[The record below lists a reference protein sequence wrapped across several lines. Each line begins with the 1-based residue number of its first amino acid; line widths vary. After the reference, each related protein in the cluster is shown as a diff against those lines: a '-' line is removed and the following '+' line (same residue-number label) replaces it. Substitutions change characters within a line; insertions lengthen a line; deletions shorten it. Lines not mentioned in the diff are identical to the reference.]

1 MMVVT
6 RFATPAEV
14 SVRSSSPQVDTLYLV
29 VLDPRRLIRWMYVGR
44 LSIASSI
51 FIAAF
56 FTWFQTD
63 PAKTLIAA
71 ATLVGAVFITAASF
85 FWTEVN
91 RKPLTKAFLY
101 GQLIVDLLVVTAV
114 VHVTSAPSA
123 GSQFAALYILVNA
136 AAALMLPIG
145 GALLIAALGIVVY
158 VFDAIS
164 VSGFSTATLLQL
176 LVFSIVAV
184 STVYISARLQ
194 QAGQGRQQLV
204 AELTRVRL
212 REKDILANIKS
223 GIVTVDGAGTLLFA
237 NRSASGLLGL
247 DLEAL
252 IGAPVMDIL
261 RRVAPV
267 LADSLDH
274 SVRDNA
280 SSLRAEGQIRR
291 SDRTF
296 PFGLTTTSMIE
307 ETEDPGSGTST
318 AIFQDISDQK
328 RLEQLNLRTH
338 RLEAVAELS
347 ASLAHEIKNPLAS
360 IRSAVEQLSA
370 RPVATNDERTL
381 GNLIVRESDRL
392 SRLLSEFLD
401 FARVRVT
408 RRDPVDVGAVA
419 RAAGALAKA
428 HPAGA
433 QTVTLEVD
441 IPSVPLM
448 VLGDDDLLHRAV
460 FNLALNA
467 VQASRPNERVRL
479 VAAIATREQLPRG
492 VPFPHGAVAVQVID
506 EGPGIPAQVQDR
518 LFEPFTTT
526 KTGGSGLGLAIAHRA
541 VEAHRGVVLVDTN
554 ERGTRF
560 TVLLPRAESLDGA
573 TP

>member
-1 MMVVT
+1 MMLVA
-6 RFATPAEV
+6 RFATPTEV
-14 SVRSSSPQVDTLYLV
+14 SVRPSSPQVDNLYLV
-29 VLDPRRLIRWMYVGR
+29 VLDPHRLIRWTYVGR

-51 FIAAF
+51 FVAAF
-56 FTWFQTD
+56 VTWFQTD

-71 ATLVGAVFITAASF
+71 ATLVGAIFFTGASF
-85 FWTEVN
+85 VWTEVN
-91 RKPLTKAFLY
+91 RKPLTKGFLY

-136 AAALMLPIG
+136 AAALLLPIG
-145 GALLIAALGIVVY
+145 GALLIAALGIVIY
-158 VFDAIS
+158 VFDAIT

-194 QAGQGRQQLV
+194 QAGQGRQKLV
-204 AELTRVRL
+204 AELTRVSL
-212 REKDILANIKS
+212 REKDILENIKS
-223 GIVTVDGAGTLLFA
+223 GIITVDAAGTLLFA
-237 NRSASGLLGL
+237 NRAASALLGL
-247 DLEAL
+247 DLEPL
-252 IGAPVMDIL
+252 IGAPVIQAL
-261 RRVAPV
+261 RAVAPA
-267 LADSLDH
+267 LAGSLDPAVREIGA
-274 SVRDNA
+274 SVRSEGEIA
-280 SSLRAEGQIRR
+280 RADRR
-291 SDRTF
+291 F
-296 PFGLTTTSMIE
+296 PFGVTTTSAAGDGGDAGP
-307 ETEDPGSGTST
+307 ETTT

-328 RLEQLNLRTH
+328 RLEQLNLRAQ

-419 RAAGALAKA
+419 RAAGALARA
-428 HPAGA
+428 HPSCAA
-433 QTVTLEVD
+433 NVRFDVEV
-441 IPSVPLM
+441 PAAPLM

-479 VAAIATREQLPRG
+479 VAAVATREQLPRG

-506 EGPGIPAQVQDR
+506 EGPGIPPRVQDR

-560 TVLLPRAESLDGA
+560 TMLLPRAESLDGA
-573 TP
+573 TT

>member
-1 MMVVT
+1 LQRQPRLT
-6 RFATPAEV
+6 
-14 SVRSSSPQVDTLYLV
+14 VRPSSPQVDNLYLV

-51 FIAAF
+51 FVAALI
-56 FTWFQTD
+56 TWFNTEL
-63 PAKTLIAA
+63 AKTLV
-71 ATLVGAVFITAASF
+71 ATATFVGAILFTGASF
-85 FWTEVN
+85 VWTKDR
-91 RKPLTKAFLY
+91 RKPFTKGFLY

-136 AAALMLPIG
+136 AAALLLPIG
-145 GALLIAALGIVVY
+145 GALLVAALGIVIY

-194 QAGQGRQQLV
+194 QEGQGRQKLV
-204 AELTRVRL
+204 AELTRVSL
-212 REKDILANIKS
+212 REKDILENIKS
-223 GIVTVDGAGTLLFA
+223 GIVTVDAAGTLLFA
-237 NRSASGLLGL
+237 NRSASTLLGL
-247 DLEAL
+247 DLQSL
-252 IGAPVMDIL
+252 IGAPVIQAL
-261 RRVAPV
+261 RAVAPA
-267 LADSLDH
+267 L
-274 SVRDNA
+274 A
-280 SSLRAEGQIRR
+280 SSLDPAIREIGTSVRADGVIARADRR
-291 SDRTF
+291 F
-296 PFGLTTTSMIE
+296 PFGVTTTSAAGDGE
-307 ETEDPGSGTST
+307 DGGPETTT

-328 RLEQLNLRTH
+328 RLEQLNLRAQ

-370 RPVATNDERTL
+370 RPLATSDERTL

-428 HPAGA
+428 HPSRAENV
-433 QTVTLEVD
+433 QFDVD
-441 IPSVPLM
+441 VPAAPLM

-479 VAAIATREQLPRG
+479 VAAVATREQLPRG

-506 EGPGIPAQVQDR
+506 EGPGIPARVQDR

-560 TVLLPRAESLDGA
+560 TMLLPRAESHDGA
-573 TP
+573 TT

>member
-6 RFATPAEV
+6 RFATPTEV
-14 SVRSSSPQVDTLYLV
+14 SLRPSSPQVDNLYLV
-29 VLDPRRLIRWMYVGR
+29 VLDPRRLIRWIYVGR

-51 FIAAF
+51 FVAAF
-56 FTWFQTD
+56 FTWFQTEPD
-63 PAKTLIAA
+63 KTLIAA
-71 ATLVGAVFITAASF
+71 ATLVGAILFTGASF
-85 FWTEVN
+85 VWTEVN
-91 RKPLTKAFLY
+91 HKPLTKGFLY

-114 VHVTSAPSA
+114 VHVTSAPNA

-158 VFDAIS
+158 VFDAIG

-237 NRSASGLLGL
+237 NRSASALLGL
-247 DLEAL
+247 DLESL
-252 IGAPVMDIL
+252 IGSPVMPVL
-261 RRVAPV
+261 RAAAPV
-267 LADSLDH
+267 LADSLDLA
-274 SVRDNA
+274 VRDSA
-280 SSLRAEGQIRR
+280 SSLRAEGVIRR
-291 SDRTF
+291 ADRTF
-296 PFGLTTTSMIE
+296 PFGLTTTSIIE
-307 ETEDPGSGTST
+307 ESEEPASGTST

-328 RLEQLNLRTH
+328 RLEQLNLRAQ
-338 RLEAVAELS
+338 RLVAGAEL
-347 ASLAHEIKNPLAS
+347 AAALAHEIKNPRAS
-360 IRSAVEQLSA
+360 IRSAVVQLSA
-370 RPVATNDERTL
+370 RPVATSDERTL
-381 GNLIVRESDRL
+381 GKLIVRETDRL

-401 FARVRVT
+401 FALVRVT

-419 RAAGALAKA
+419 RAAGALARA
-428 HPAGA
+428 HPARA
-433 QTVTLEVD
+433 DAVKFEVD
-441 IPSVPLM
+441 IPSGPLM
-448 VLGDDDLLHRAV
+448 VLGDEDLLHRAV

-479 VAAIATREQLPRG
+479 VVGIATREQLPRG
-492 VPFPHGAVAVQVID
+492 VPFPNGAVAVQVID
-506 EGPGIPAQVQDR
+506 EGPGIAAHVQDR

-573 TP
+573 TQ

>member
-1 MMVVT
+1 M
-6 RFATPAEV
+6 RP
-14 SVRSSSPQVDTLYLV
+14 SSPQVDNLYLV
-29 VLDPRRLIRWMYVGR
+29 VLDPRRLIRWTYVGR

-51 FIAAF
+51 FVAAF
-56 FTWFQTD
+56 FTWFQTE
-63 PAKTLIAA
+63 PQKTLV
-71 ATLVGAVFITAASF
+71 ATTTFVGAIFFTAASF
-85 FWTEVN
+85 AWTEVN
-91 RKPLTKAFLY
+91 RKPLTKGFLY

-114 VHVTSAPSA
+114 VHVTSAPNA

-136 AAALMLPIG
+136 AAALLLPIG
-145 GALLIAALGIVVY
+145 GALLIAALGIVIY

-184 STVYISARLQ
+184 GTVYISARLQ
-194 QAGQGRQQLV
+194 QAGQGRLQLE

-212 REKDILANIKS
+212 REQDILANIKS
-223 GIVTVDGAGTLLFA
+223 GIVTVDAAGTLLFA
-237 NRSASGLLGL
+237 NRSASALLGL
-247 DLEAL
+247 DLESL
-252 IGAPVMDIL
+252 IGSPVLQAL
-261 RRVAPV
+261 RAVAPV
-267 LADSLDH
+267 LADALDH
-274 SVRDNA
+274 DAGGGGV
-280 SSLRAEGQIRR
+280 SSRAEGEVTRGDR
-291 SDRTF
+291 SF
-296 PFGLTTTSMIE
+296 PFGVTTTSADDDGAGASFA
-307 ETEDPGSGTST
+307 TTT

-328 RLEQLNLRTH
+328 RLEQLNLRAQ

-360 IRSAVEQLSA
+360 IRSAVEQLSG

-428 HPAGA
+428 HPERPA
-433 QTVTLEVD
+433 TVQFDID
-441 IPSVPLM
+441 IPPAPLM

-467 VQASRPNERVRL
+467 VQASRENGHVRL
-479 VAAIATREQLPRG
+479 VASIASDDQLPRG
-492 VPFPHGAVAVQVID
+492 VPFPHGAVAVQVLD
-506 EGPGIPAQVQDR
+506 EGAGIPAKVQDR

-526 KTGGSGLGLAIAHRA
+526 KTGGTGLGLAIAHRA

-560 TVLLPRAESLDGA
+560 TVLLPLAESMDGA
-573 TP
+573 RS

>member
-1 MMVVT
+1 
-6 RFATPAEV
+6 
-14 SVRSSSPQVDTLYLV
+14 VRPSSPQVDNLYLV

-44 LSIASSI
+44 LSVASSI
-51 FIAAF
+51 FVAAF
-56 FTWFQTD
+56 FTWFQTEQV
-63 PAKTLIAA
+63 KTLV
-71 ATLVGAVFITAASF
+71 ATATFVGAIFFTGASF
-85 FWTEVN
+85 AWTELN

-114 VHVTSAPSA
+114 VHVTSAPNA

-136 AAALMLPIG
+136 AAALLLPIG

-194 QAGQGRQQLV
+194 QAGQGRQQLE

-237 NRSASGLLGL
+237 NRSAGGLLGL
-247 DLEAL
+247 DLESL
-252 IGAPVMDIL
+252 IGLPVLQAL
-261 RRVAPV
+261 RSVAPA
-267 LADSLDH
+267 LADSLDYA
-274 SVRDNA
+274 VRDGA
-280 SSLRAEGQIRR
+280 GSLRAEGEITRADR
-291 SDRTF
+291 SF
-296 PFGLTTTSMIE
+296 PFGVTTTSTDDE
-307 ETEDPGSGTST
+307 GGASFATTT

-328 RLEQLNLRTH
+328 RLEHLNLRAQ

-360 IRSAVEQLSA
+360 IRSAVEQLSG

-381 GNLIVRESDRL
+381 GKLIVRESDRL

-428 HPAGA
+428 HPTGA
-433 QTVTLEVD
+433 ASVQLDVD
-441 IPSVPLM
+441 VPAAPLM

-467 VQASRPNERVRL
+467 VQASSANGRVRL
-479 VAAIATREQLPRG
+479 VAAVASRDQLPRG
-492 VPFPHGAVAVQVID
+492 VPFPHGAVAVQVLD
-506 EGPGIPAQVQDR
+506 EGSGIPAQVQDR

-526 KTGGSGLGLAIAHRA
+526 KAGGTGLGLAIAHRA

-554 ERGTRF
+554 DRGTRF
-560 TVLLPRAESLDGA
+560 TVLLPLAEPMDGA
-573 TP
+573 KT

>member
-1 MMVVT
+1 
-6 RFATPAEV
+6 
-14 SVRSSSPQVDTLYLV
+14 VRHSSPQVDNLYLV

-56 FTWFQTD
+56 FTWFQTE
-63 PAKTLIAA
+63 PVKTLIAA
-71 ATLVGAVFITAASF
+71 ATLVGAVFITGASF
-85 FWTEVN
+85 VWTEVN
-91 RKPLTKAFLY
+91 RKPLTKGFLY
-101 GQLIVDLLVVTAV
+101 GQLIVDLAVVTAV

-194 QAGQGRQQLV
+194 QAGLGRQQLE

-252 IGAPVMDIL
+252 IGAPVMHVL
-261 RRVAPV
+261 RAVAPV

-280 SSLRAEGQIRR
+280 SSLRAEGEIRR
-291 SDRTF
+291 PDRTF

-307 ETEDPGSGTST
+307 ENEEPGSGTST

-328 RLEQLNLRTH
+328 RLEQLNLRAH

-370 RPVATNDERTL
+370 RPVASNDERTL

-433 QTVTLEVD
+433 DAVKFEVD
-441 IPSVPLM
+441 IPSQPLM

-526 KTGGSGLGLAIAHRA
+526 KTGGTGLGLAIAHRA

-554 ERGTRF
+554 ESGTRF
-560 TVLLPRAESLDGA
+560 TMLLPRAESLDGVKQ
-573 TP
+573 

>member
-1 MMVVT
+1 M
-6 RFATPAEV
+6 RH
-14 SVRSSSPQVDTLYLV
+14 SSPQVDNLYLV
-29 VLDPRRLIRWMYVGR
+29 VLDPRRLIRWMYISR

-51 FIAAF
+51 FVAAF
-56 FTWFQTD
+56 FTWFQTE
-63 PAKTLIAA
+63 PSKTFV
-71 ATLVGAVFITAASF
+71 ATACFVGAIFFTGASF
-85 FWTEVN
+85 LWTEVN
-91 RKPLTKAFLY
+91 RKPLTKGFLY
-101 GQLIVDLLVVTAV
+101 GQLIVDLLVVTSV
-114 VHVTSAPSA
+114 VHVTSAPNA

-145 GALLIAALGIVVY
+145 GALLIAALGIVIY

-164 VSGFSTATLLQL
+164 VSGFSTATTLQL

-194 QAGQGRQQLV
+194 QAGQGREQLV

-223 GIVTVDGAGTLLFA
+223 GILTVDNAGVLLFA
-237 NRSASGLLGL
+237 NPSASELLGM
-247 DLEAL
+247 DLEAR
-252 IGAPVMDIL
+252 IGDPIVHVL
-261 RRVAPV
+261 RGVSPV

-274 SVRDNA
+274 SAPDHTN
-280 SSLRAEGQIRR
+280 SSRAEGEIIR
-291 SDRTF
+291 SDRRF
-296 PFGLTTTSMIE
+296 SFGVTTTSA
-307 ETEDPGSGTST
+307 SGDGANVGPSTT

-328 RLEQLNLRTH
+328 RLEQLNLRAQ

-408 RRDPVDVGAVA
+408 RREPVDVASVVRGAA
-419 RAAGALAKA
+419 ALAGS
-428 HPAGA
+428 HPSCAEGVKLDLDVSA
-433 QTVTLEVD
+433 A
-441 IPSVPLM
+441 PLM
-448 VLGDDDLLHRAV
+448 IFGDDDLLHRAV

-467 VQASRPNERVRL
+467 VQASRPAQRVRL
-479 VAAIATREQLPRG
+479 VAAVAMREQLPRG

-541 VEAHRGVVLVDTN
+541 IEAHRGVMLVDTN

-560 TVLLPRAESLDGA
+560 TVLLPRAEPLDGA
-573 TP
+573 TT

>member
-1 MMVVT
+1 M
-6 RFATPAEV
+6 RH
-14 SVRSSSPQVDTLYLV
+14 SSPQVDTLYNV
-29 VLDPRRLIRWMYVGR
+29 VLDPRRLIRWIYIGR

-51 FIAAF
+51 FVAAVV
-56 FTWFQTD
+56 TWFYTEQT
-63 PAKTLIAA
+63 KTFIST
-71 ATLVGAVFITAASF
+71 ATLVGAIFFTAASF

-91 RKPLTKAFLY
+91 RKPLTKGFLY
-101 GQLIVDLLVVTAV
+101 GQLTFDLLVVTAV
-114 VHVTSAPSA
+114 VHVTTVPERGA
-123 GSQFAALYILVNA
+123 QFAALYILVNA

-145 GALLIAALGIVVY
+145 GALLIAALGLVIY
-158 VFDAIS
+158 AFDAIM
-164 VSGFSTATLLQL
+164 VSGFSNATTLQL
-176 LVFSIVAV
+176 LVFSIVAL

-194 QAGQGRQQLV
+194 QAGQGRELLV

-223 GIVTVDGAGTLLFA
+223 GIMTVDDTGALLFA
-237 NRSASGLLGL
+237 NPSASELLGI
-247 DLEAL
+247 DLEPLVGSPIVSVVRA
-252 IGAPVMDIL
+252 VS
-261 RRVAPV
+261 PV

-274 SVRDNA
+274 AVRDHMN
-280 SSLRAEGQIRR
+280 SLRAEGEIVRPDR
-291 SDRTF
+291 SF
-296 PFGLTTTSMIE
+296 SFGVTTTSAVGVDANVGPS
-307 ETEDPGSGTST
+307 TT

-328 RLEQLNLRTH
+328 RLEQLNLRAQ

-408 RRDPVDVGAVA
+408 RRDAVDVAAVVRGAA
-419 RAAGALAKA
+419 ALAGA
-428 HPAGA
+428 HPAR
-433 QTVTLEVD
+433 TESVRLVVD
-441 IPSVPLM
+441 VAPAPLM

-460 FNLALNA
+460 FNLVLNA
-467 VQASRPNERVRL
+467 IQASRPNERVRL
-479 VAAIATREQLPRG
+479 LASIATGDQLPRG
-492 VPFPHGAVAVQVID
+492 VPFPHGAVALQVID
-506 EGPGIPAQVQDR
+506 EGPGIPASVQDR

-541 VEAHRGVVLVDTN
+541 IEAHRGVMLVDTN
-554 ERGTRF
+554 DRGTRF
-560 TVLLPRAESLDGA
+560 TVLLPRAEPLDGA
-573 TP
+573 KA

>member
-1 MMVVT
+1 MMSVT
-6 RFATPAEV
+6 RFATLSEAL
-14 SVRSSSPQVDTLYLV
+14 VRPSSPQVDNLYLV
-29 VLDPRRLIRWMYVGR
+29 VLDPRRLVRWTYVGR

-51 FIAAF
+51 FVAAF
-56 FTWFQTD
+56 FTWFQAD
-63 PAKTLIAA
+63 SAKTLV
-71 ATLVGAVFITAASF
+71 ATATFVGAVFFTGASF
-85 FWTEVN
+85 VWTEVN
-91 RKPLTKAFLY
+91 RRPLTKGFLY

-114 VHVTSAPSA
+114 VHVTSTPNA

-136 AAALMLPIG
+136 AAALLLPIG
-145 GALLIAALGIVVY
+145 GALLIAALGIVIY
-158 VFDAIS
+158 VFDAIT

-194 QAGQGRQQLV
+194 QAGQGRQRLV
-204 AELTRVRL
+204 AELTRVSL
-212 REKDILANIKS
+212 REKDILENIKS
-223 GIVTVDGAGTLLFA
+223 GIVTVDSAGTLLFA
-237 NRSASGLLGL
+237 NRSASTLLGL
-247 DLEAL
+247 DLESL
-252 IGAPVMDIL
+252 IGAPVIQVL
-261 RRVAPV
+261 RAVAPA
-267 LADSLDH
+267 L
-274 SVRDNA
+274 A
-280 SSLRAEGQIRR
+280 SSLDPAVREIGISVRAEGVIARTDRR
-291 SDRTF
+291 F
-296 PFGLTTTSMIE
+296 PFGVTTTSAAGDGDDAAP
-307 ETEDPGSGTST
+307 ETTT

-328 RLEQLNLRTH
+328 RLEQLNLRAQ

-370 RPVATNDERTL
+370 RPVATTDERTL

-419 RAAGALAKA
+419 RAAGALANA
-428 HPAGA
+428 HPSRAENV
-433 QTVTLEVD
+433 QFDVD
-441 IPSVPLM
+441 VPAAPLM

-479 VAAIATREQLPRG
+479 VAAVATREQLPRG

-506 EGPGIPAQVQDR
+506 EGPGIPARVQDR

-554 ERGTRF
+554 EHGTRF
-560 TVLLPRAESLDGA
+560 TMLLPRAESLDGA
-573 TP
+573 TT

>member
-1 MMVVT
+1 M
-6 RFATPAEV
+6 RH
-14 SVRSSSPQVDTLYLV
+14 SSPQVDTLYNV
-29 VLDPRRLIRWMYVGR
+29 VLDPRRLIRWIYIGR

-51 FIAAF
+51 FVAAVV
-56 FTWFQTD
+56 TWFNTE
-63 PAKTLIAA
+63 PTKTFIST
-71 ATLVGAVFITAASF
+71 ATLVGAIFFTGASF

-91 RKPLTKAFLY
+91 RKPLTKGFLY
-101 GQLIVDLLVVTAV
+101 GQLTFDLLVVTAV
-114 VHVTSAPSA
+114 VHVTTQPVGGAP
-123 GSQFAALYILVNA
+123 FAALYILVNA

-145 GALLIAALGIVVY
+145 GALLIAALGLVIY
-158 VFDAIS
+158 AFDAIV
-164 VSGFSTATLLQL
+164 VSGFSNATTLQL
-176 LVFSIVAV
+176 LVFSIVAL

-194 QAGQGRQQLV
+194 QAGQGRELLV

-223 GIVTVDGAGTLLFA
+223 GIMTVDETGALIFA
-237 NRSASGLLGL
+237 NPSASELLGI
-247 DLEAL
+247 DLEPL
-252 IGAPVMDIL
+252 IGAPI
-261 RRVAPV
+261 VAVIREVSPV

-274 SVRDNA
+274 AVRDHTN
-280 SSLRAEGQIRR
+280 SLRAEGEIVR

-296 PFGLTTTSMIE
+296 SFGVTTTSAVGVDANVGPS
-307 ETEDPGSGTST
+307 TT

-328 RLEQLNLRTH
+328 RLEQLNLRAQ

-408 RRDPVDVGAVA
+408 RRDTVDVAAVVRGA
-419 RAAGALAKA
+419 AALVGT
-428 HPAGA
+428 HPAR
-433 QTVTLEVD
+433 TDSVKLSVEVA
-441 IPSVPLM
+441 PMPLM

-467 VQASRPNERVRL
+467 VQASRPGDCVRL
-479 VAAIATREQLPRG
+479 VAGVATSDQLPRG
-492 VPFPHGAVAVQVID
+492 VPFPHGAVALQVID
-506 EGPGIPAQVQDR
+506 EGPGIPASVQDR

-541 VEAHRGVVLVDTN
+541 IEAHRGVMLVDTN

-560 TVLLPRAESLDGA
+560 TVLLPRAEPLDGA
-573 TP
+573 MT

>member
-1 MMVVT
+1 
-6 RFATPAEV
+6 
-14 SVRSSSPQVDTLYLV
+14 VRHSSPQVDNLYLV

-51 FIAAF
+51 YVAAT
-56 FTWFQTD
+56 FTWFQAD
-63 PAKTLIAA
+63 PATTFVATATLVA
-71 ATLVGAVFITAASF
+71 ATLITAVSG

-91 RKPLTKAFLY
+91 RKPLTKGFLY
-101 GQLIVDLLVVTAV
+101 GQLVVDLLVVTSV
-114 VHVTSAPSA
+114 VHVTTLPGA

-136 AAALMLPIG
+136 AAALMLPIT
-145 GALLIAALGIVVY
+145 GALLIAALGLVMY
-158 VFDAIS
+158 AFDAIA
-164 VSGFSTATLLQL
+164 VSGFSNATSLQL
-176 LVFSIVAV
+176 FVFSIVAL

-237 NRSASGLLGL
+237 NPSASELLGI
-247 DLEAL
+247 DLEPL
-252 IGAPVMDIL
+252 IGSPIVSVVRAVS
-261 RRVAPV
+261 PV
-267 LADSLDH
+267 LADSFDH
-274 SVRDNA
+274 AMRDHTNA
-280 SSLRAEGQIRR
+280 SRAEGEIIRA
-291 SDRTF
+291 DRTF
-296 PFGLTTTSMIE
+296 PCGVTTTSGA
-307 ETEDPGSGTST
+307 EDDTGAGPSTT

-328 RLEQLNLRTH
+328 HLEQLNLRAQ

-370 RPVATNDERTL
+370 RPVATSDEKTL

-408 RRDPVDVGAVA
+408 RRERVDVAAVVRGA
-419 RAAGALAKA
+419 AALVGT
-428 HPAGA
+428 HPARIDA
-433 QTVTLEVD
+433 VKLEVD
-441 IPSVPLM
+441 VPLMQLM

-467 VQASRPNERVRL
+467 VQASRPNECVRL
-479 VAAIATREQLPRG
+479 VAAIAAPGQLPRG

-541 VEAHRGVVLVDTN
+541 IEAHRGVMLVDTN

-560 TVLLPRAESLDGA
+560 TVLLPLAEPQDGA
-573 TP
+573 TT

>member
-1 MMVVT
+1 M
-6 RFATPAEV
+6 RP
-14 SVRSSSPQVDTLYLV
+14 SSPQVDNLYLV
-29 VLDPRRLIRWMYVGR
+29 VLDPRRLVRWTYVGR

-51 FIAAF
+51 FLAAF
-56 FTWFQTD
+56 FTWFQTE
-63 PAKTLIAA
+63 PAKTLV
-71 ATLVGAVFITAASF
+71 ATATFVGAILFTGASF
-85 FWTEVN
+85 VWTKDS
-91 RKPLTKAFLY
+91 RKPLTKGFLY

-136 AAALMLPIG
+136 DAALLLPIG
-145 GALLIAALGIVVY
+145 GALLIAALGIVIY
-158 VFDAIS
+158 VFDAIG

-194 QAGQGRQQLV
+194 QAGQGRQKLV
-204 AELTRVRL
+204 AELTRVSL

-223 GIVTVDGAGTLLFA
+223 GIITVDAAGTLLFA
-237 NRSASGLLGL
+237 NRSASVLVGL
-247 DLEAL
+247 DLESF
-252 IGAPVMDIL
+252 IGAPVIHVL
-261 RRVAPV
+261 RGISPA
-267 LADSLDH
+267 LASALDPAIREIGTA
-274 SVRDNA
+274 VRGEGEIA
-280 SSLRAEGQIRR
+280 RADRR
-291 SDRTF
+291 F
-296 PFGLTTTSMIE
+296 PFGVTTTSAAGGGDDAGP
-307 ETEDPGSGTST
+307 ETTT

-328 RLEQLNLRTH
+328 RLEQLNLRAH

-360 IRSAVEQLSA
+360 IRSAVEQLSV
-370 RPVATNDERTL
+370 RPVTTPDERTL

-408 RRDPVDVGAVA
+408 RREPVDVGAVA

-428 HPAGA
+428 HPSRAENV
-433 QTVTLEVD
+433 QFDVD
-441 IPSVPLM
+441 VPATPLM
-448 VLGDDDLLHRAV
+448 VFGDDDLLHRAV

-467 VQASRPNERVRL
+467 LQASRPNERVRL
-479 VAAIATREQLPRG
+479 VAAVATREQLPRG

-506 EGPGIPAQVQDR
+506 EGPGIPVRVQDR

-560 TVLLPRAESLDGA
+560 TMLLPRPESLDGA

>member
-1 MMVVT
+1 MILFT
-6 RFATPAEV
+6 RFATPTGTA
-14 SVRSSSPQVDTLYLV
+14 VRHSSPQVDNLYLV

-44 LSIASSI
+44 LSIATSI
-51 FIAAF
+51 YLAAT
-56 FTWFQTD
+56 FTWFQAEAARTFI
-63 PAKTLIAA
+63 ATATLIAA
-71 ATLVGAVFITAASF
+71 ILITAASF

-91 RKPLTKAFLY
+91 RKPLTKGFLY
-101 GQLIVDLLVVTAV
+101 GQLIVDMLVVTSV
-114 VHVTSAPSA
+114 VHVTSQANA

-145 GALLIAALGIVVY
+145 GALLIAALGLVVY
-158 VFDAIS
+158 AFDAIL
-164 VSGFSTATLLQL
+164 VSGFSNATSLQL
-176 LVFSIVAV
+176 FVFSVVAL

-212 REKDILANIKS
+212 REKDILANIRS
-223 GIVTVDGAGTLLFA
+223 GIVTVDGVGTLLFA
-237 NRSASGLLGL
+237 NPSASELLGI

-252 IGAPVMDIL
+252 IGAPIL
-261 RRVAPV
+261 AMLRPVSPV
-267 LADSLDH
+267 LADSLDL
-274 SVRDNA
+274 SARDHVSA
-280 SSLRAEGQIRR
+280 SRAEGEIIRT
-291 SDRTF
+291 DRRF
-296 PFGLTTTSMIE
+296 SMGVTTTSA
-307 ETEDPGSGTST
+307 PGDGYEVGASTT

-328 RLEQLNLRTH
+328 RLEQLNLRAQ

-360 IRSAVEQLSA
+360 IRSAVEQMSA
-370 RPVATNDERTL
+370 RPAATSDEKTL

-408 RRDPVDVGAVA
+408 SRDAVDVAAVVRGA
-419 RAAGALAKA
+419 AALVGT
-428 HPAGA
+428 HPARTGS
-433 QTVTLEVD
+433 LKFEVEVSSD
-441 IPSVPLM
+441 RLI

-467 VQASRPNERVRL
+467 VQASPPDGTVRL
-479 VAAIATREQLPRG
+479 VAAVATGEQLPRG
-492 VPFPHGAVAVQVID
+492 VPFPNGAVAVQVID
-506 EGPGIPAQVQDR
+506 GGPGIPAQVQDR

-541 VEAHRGVVLVDTN
+541 IEAHRGVMLVDTN

-560 TVLLPRAESLDGA
+560 TVLLPRAEPMDGA
-573 TP
+573 TT

>member
-1 MMVVT
+1 M
-6 RFATPAEV
+6 RH
-14 SVRSSSPQVDTLYLV
+14 SSPQVDNLYLV
-29 VLDPRRLIRWMYVGR
+29 VLDPRRLIRWMYIGR
-44 LSIASSI
+44 LSVAASI

-56 FTWFQTD
+56 FTWFQTE
-63 PAKTLIAA
+63 PGKTFIA
-71 ATLVGAVFITAASF
+71 TTCFVGASIFTVASF
-85 FWTEVN
+85 VWTEVN
-91 RKPLTKAFLY
+91 RKPLTKGFLY
-101 GQLIVDLLVVTAV
+101 SQLIIDLLVVTCV
-114 VHVTSAPSA
+114 VHVTSDT

-145 GALLIAALGIVVY
+145 GALLIAALGIVIY
-158 VFDAIS
+158 VFDAII
-164 VSGFSTATLLQL
+164 VSGFSTATTLQL

-194 QAGQGRQQLV
+194 QAGQGRAQLV

-223 GIVTVDGAGTLLFA
+223 GIVTVDGAGTLIFA
-237 NRSASGLLGL
+237 NPSASELLGI

-252 IGAPVMDIL
+252 IGSPIVSVV
-261 RRVAPV
+261 RVVSPV

-274 SVRDNA
+274 ATRDHMNSV
-280 SSLRAEGQIRR
+280 RAEGEIKRN
-291 SDRTF
+291 DRTF
-296 PFGLTTTSMIE
+296 SFGVTTTSA
-307 ETEDPGSGTST
+307 TGDGANAGPSTT

-328 RLEQLNLRTH
+328 RLEQLNLRAQ

-360 IRSAVEQLSA
+360 IRSAVEQMSA
-370 RPVATNDERTL
+370 RPAASSDERTL

-408 RRDPVDVGAVA
+408 RRESVDVAAVVRGA
-419 RAAGALAKA
+419 AALVGT
-428 HPAGA
+428 HPARTEA
-433 QTVTLEVD
+433 VKLVVD
-441 IPSVPLM
+441 VAPVPLL

-467 VQASRPNERVRL
+467 VQASRPHECVRL
-479 VAAIATREQLPRG
+479 VAAIATPEQLPRG
-492 VPFPHGAVAVQVID
+492 VPFPHGAVAVQVVD

-526 KTGGSGLGLAIAHRA
+526 KTGGTGLGLAIAHRA
-541 VEAHRGVVLVDTN
+541 IEAHRGVMLVDTN

-560 TVLLPRAESLDGA
+560 TVLLPRAEPIDGA
-573 TP
+573 TT

>member
-1 MMVVT
+1 
-6 RFATPAEV
+6 
-14 SVRSSSPQVDTLYLV
+14 
-29 VLDPRRLIRWMYVGR
+29 MYISR

-51 FIAAF
+51 FVAAF
-56 FTWFQTD
+56 FTWFQAE
-63 PAKTLIAA
+63 PSKTFV
-71 ATLVGAVFITAASF
+71 ATACFVGAIFFTGASF
-85 FWTEVN
+85 LWTEVN
-91 RKPLTKAFLY
+91 RKPLTKGFLY
-101 GQLIVDLLVVTAV
+101 GQLIVDLLVVTSV
-114 VHVTSAPSA
+114 VHVTSAPNA

-145 GALLIAALGIVVY
+145 GALLIAALGIVIY

-164 VSGFSTATLLQL
+164 VSGFSTATTLQL

-194 QAGQGRQQLV
+194 QAGQGREQLV

-223 GIVTVDGAGTLLFA
+223 GILTVDNSGLLLFA
-237 NRSASGLLGL
+237 NPSASELLGI
-247 DLEAL
+247 DLESL
-252 IGAPVMDIL
+252 IGGPII
-261 RRVAPV
+261 RVIRAVSPV
-267 LADSLDH
+267 LADSLDL
-274 SVRDNA
+274 SGRDHTN
-280 SSLRAEGQIRR
+280 SSRAEGEITRA
-291 SDRTF
+291 DRKF
-296 PFGLTTTSMIE
+296 SFGVTTTSA
-307 ETEDPGSGTST
+307 SGDGANVGPSTT

-328 RLEQLNLRTH
+328 RLEQLNLRAQ

-408 RRDPVDVGAVA
+408 RREPVDVAAVVRGA
-419 RAAGALAKA
+419 AALVSS
-428 HPAGA
+428 HPACADG
-433 QTVTLEVD
+433 VTLELEVGRT
-441 IPSVPLM
+441 PLM
-448 VLGDDDLLHRAV
+448 IFGDDDLLHRAV

-467 VQASRPNERVRL
+467 AQVSRPTQRVRL
-479 VAAIATREQLPRG
+479 VAAIATAEQLPRG

-526 KTGGSGLGLAIAHRA
+526 KTGGTGLGLAIAHRA
-541 VEAHRGVVLVDTN
+541 IEAHRGVMLVDTN

-560 TVLLPRAESLDGA
+560 TALLPRAEPLDGA
-573 TP
+573 TT

>member
-1 MMVVT
+1 MMLT
-6 RFATPAEV
+6 ARFATPIEEAL
-14 SVRSSSPQVDTLYLV
+14 RPSSPQIENLYLV
-29 VLDPRRLIRWMYVGR
+29 VLDPRRLIRWLYVGR

-51 FIAAF
+51 FVAAI

-63 PAKTLIAA
+63 PSKTFV
-71 ATLVGAVFITAASF
+71 ATASFVGALFFTAASF
-85 FWTEVN
+85 VWTEVN
-91 RKPLTKAFLY
+91 GKPLTKGFLY
-101 GQLIVDLLVVTAV
+101 GQLSVDLLIVTAV
-114 VHVTSAPSA
+114 VHITSDSGA
-123 GSQFAALYILVNA
+123 QFAALYILVNA

-145 GALLIAALGIVVY
+145 GALLIATLGIVIY
-158 VFDAIS
+158 VFDAIM
-164 VSGFSTATLLQL
+164 VNGFSTATMLQL

-194 QAGQGRQQLV
+194 QAGQGRQKLV

-223 GIVTVDGAGTLLFA
+223 GIITVDDTGTLLFA
-237 NRSASGLLGL
+237 NPSASGLLGI

-252 IGAPVMDIL
+252 IGAPVMGAI
-261 RRVAPV
+261 RSVSPV

-274 SVRDNA
+274 A
-280 SSLRAEGQIRR
+280 AHEHTHSLRAEGEIVRPDR
-291 SDRTF
+291 SF
-296 PFGLTTTSMIE
+296 SFGVSTTSAGGAG
-307 ETEDPGSGTST
+307 DDAGSSTT

-328 RLEQLNLRTH
+328 RLAQLNLRAQ

-370 RPVATNDERTL
+370 RPVATSDERTL

-408 RRDPVDVGAVA
+408 RRDPVDVAAVT
-419 RAAGALAKA
+419 RAAAALVGT
-428 HPAGA
+428 HPARTNGIR
-433 QTVTLEVD
+433 LEVD
-441 IPSVPLM
+441 VAAGRLM

-467 VQASRPNERVRL
+467 VQASRPNELVRL
-479 VAAIATREQLPRG
+479 VAGIATPDQLPRG
-492 VPFPHGAVAVQVID
+492 GPFAHGAVAVQVID

-541 VEAHRGVVLVDTN
+541 IEAHRGVMLVDTN

-560 TVLLPRAESLDGA
+560 TVLLPCAESLDGA
-573 TP
+573 KT

>member
-1 MMVVT
+1 
-6 RFATPAEV
+6 
-14 SVRSSSPQVDTLYLV
+14 VRHSSPQVDTLYNV
-29 VLDPRRLIRWMYVGR
+29 VLDPHRLIRWMYVGR

-51 FIAAF
+51 FVAAF
-56 FTWFQTD
+56 FTWFQTE
-63 PAKTLIAA
+63 PQKTFISTATLI
-71 ATLVGAVFITAASF
+71 GAFIFTGASF

-91 RKPLTKAFLY
+91 RKPLTKGFLY

-114 VHVTSAPSA
+114 VHVTTQPDRGA
-123 GSQFAALYILVNA
+123 QFAALYILVNA

-145 GALLIAALGIVVY
+145 GALLIAALGLVIY
-158 VFDAIS
+158 AFDAII
-164 VSGFSTATLLQL
+164 VSGFSNATTFQL
-176 LVFSIVAV
+176 LVFSIVAL

-194 QAGQGRQQLV
+194 QAGQGRELLV

-223 GIVTVDGAGTLLFA
+223 GIMTVDDTGALLFA
-237 NRSASGLLGL
+237 NPSASELLGIDL
-247 DLEAL
+247 DPLVGTE
-252 IGAPVMDIL
+252 IVSVI
-261 RRVAPV
+261 RRVSPV

-274 SVRDNA
+274 ALRDHSN
-280 SSLRAEGQIRR
+280 SLRAEGVIIRPDR
-291 SDRTF
+291 SF
-296 PFGLTTTSMIE
+296 SFGVTTTSAVGVDANVGPS
-307 ETEDPGSGTST
+307 TT

-328 RLEQLNLRTH
+328 RLEQLNLRAQ

-370 RPVATNDERTL
+370 RPAVTNDERTL

-408 RRDPVDVGAVA
+408 RREAVDVAAVVRGA
-419 RAAGALAKA
+419 AALVGT
-428 HPAGA
+428 HPAR
-433 QTVTLEVD
+433 TESVTLIVD
-441 IPSVPLM
+441 VPVTPLM

-460 FNLALNA
+460 FNLALNS
-467 VQASRPNERVRL
+467 VQASRPGDSVRL
-479 VAAIATREQLPRG
+479 VAAIATSEQLPRG
-492 VPFPHGAVAVQVID
+492 VPFLHGAVAVQVID
-506 EGPGIPAQVQDR
+506 EGPGIPASVQDR

-526 KTGGSGLGLAIAHRA
+526 KTGGTGLGLAIAHRA
-541 VEAHRGVVLVDTN
+541 IEAHRGVTLVDTN

-560 TVLLPRAESLDGA
+560 TVLLPRAEPLDGA
-573 TP
+573 LT

>member
-1 MMVVT
+1 M
-6 RFATPAEV
+6 RH
-14 SVRSSSPQVDTLYLV
+14 SSPQVDTLYNV

-56 FTWFQTD
+56 VNWFQTESD
-63 PAKTLIAA
+63 KTFIAT
-71 ATLVGAVFITAASF
+71 ATLVGAMFFTLASF
-85 FWTEVN
+85 LWTEVN
-91 RKPLTKAFLY
+91 RKPLTKGFLY
-101 GQLIVDLLVVTAV
+101 GQLIFDLLVVTAV
-114 VHVTSAPSA
+114 VHVTTLPDKGA
-123 GSQFAALYILVNA
+123 QFAALYILVNA

-145 GALLIAALGIVVY
+145 GALLIAALGLVIY
-158 VFDAIS
+158 AFDAIA
-164 VSGFSTATLLQL
+164 VSGFSNATSLQL
-176 LVFSIVAV
+176 FVFSVVAL

-194 QAGQGRQQLV
+194 QAGQGREQLV

-223 GIVTVDGAGTLLFA
+223 GIMTVDDTGALLFA
-237 NRSASGLLGL
+237 NPSASELLGI
-247 DLEAL
+247 DLEPL
-252 IGAPVMDIL
+252 IGSQIVSVI
-261 RRVAPV
+261 RGVSTV

-274 SVRDNA
+274 AVRDHMN
-280 SSLRAEGQIRR
+280 SLRAEGEIVRP
-291 SDRTF
+291 DRTF
-296 PFGLTTTSMIE
+296 SFGVTTTSAVGVDA
-307 ETEDPGSGTST
+307 TVGPSTT

-328 RLEQLNLRTH
+328 RLEQLNLRAQ

-360 IRSAVEQLSA
+360 IRSAVEQLSG

-408 RRDPVDVGAVA
+408 RREPVDVAAVV
-419 RAAGALAKA
+419 RAAAALVGT
-428 HPAGA
+428 HPSCTESVKLA
-433 QTVTLEVD
+433 VD
-441 IPSVPLM
+441 VAPTTLM
-448 VLGDDDLLHRAV
+448 VFGDDDLLHRAV

-467 VQASRPNERVRL
+467 VQASRPNESVRV
-479 VAAIATREQLPRG
+479 VAAVATFEQLPRG
-492 VPFPHGAVAVQVID
+492 VPFPNGAVAVQVID
-506 EGPGIPAQVQDR
+506 EGPGIPASVQDR

-526 KTGGSGLGLAIAHRA
+526 KTGGTGLGLAIAHRA
-541 VEAHRGVVLVDTN
+541 IEAHRGVMLVDTN

-560 TVLLPRAESLDGA
+560 TVLLPRAEPLDGA
-573 TP
+573 KT

>member
-1 MMVVT
+1 M
-6 RFATPAEV
+6 RH
-14 SVRSSSPQVDTLYLV
+14 SSPQVDNLYLV
-29 VLDPRRLIRWMYVGR
+29 VLDPRRLIRWMYIGR
-44 LSIASSI
+44 LSIAASI

-56 FTWFQTD
+56 FTWFQTE
-63 PAKTLIAA
+63 PGKTFIA
-71 ATLVGAVFITAASF
+71 TTCFVGAIFFTAASF

-91 RKPLTKAFLY
+91 RKPLTKGFLY
-101 GQLIVDLLVVTAV
+101 TQLIVDLLVVTSV
-114 VHVTSAPSA
+114 VHVTSDT

-145 GALLIAALGIVVY
+145 GALLIAALGIVIY
-158 VFDAIS
+158 VFDAII
-164 VSGFSTATLLQL
+164 VSGFSTATTLQL

-194 QAGQGRQQLV
+194 QAGQGREQLV

-223 GIVTVDGAGTLLFA
+223 GIVTVDGVGTLLFA
-237 NRSASGLLGL
+237 NPSASELLGI

-252 IGAPVMDIL
+252 IGSPIVSVV
-261 RRVAPV
+261 RVVSPV

-274 SVRDNA
+274 ATRDHMN
-280 SSLRAEGQIRR
+280 SIRAEGEIKRN
-291 SDRTF
+291 DRTF
-296 PFGLTTTSMIE
+296 SFGVTTTSA
-307 ETEDPGSGTST
+307 TGDGTNAAPSTT

-328 RLEQLNLRTH
+328 RLEQLNLRAQ

-360 IRSAVEQLSA
+360 IRSAVEQMSA
-370 RPVATNDERTL
+370 RPAASSDERTL

-408 RRDPVDVGAVA
+408 RRESVDVASVVRGA
-419 RAAGALAKA
+419 AALVGT
-428 HPAGA
+428 HPARIES
-433 QTVTLEVD
+433 VKLVID
-441 IPSVPLM
+441 VPSVPLL

-467 VQASRPNERVRL
+467 VQASRPNECVRL
-479 VAAIATREQLPRG
+479 VAAIATPEQLPRG
-492 VPFPHGAVAVQVID
+492 VPFPHGAVAVQVVD

-526 KTGGSGLGLAIAHRA
+526 KTGGTGLGLAIAHRA
-541 VEAHRGVVLVDTN
+541 IEAHRGVTLVDTN

-560 TVLLPRAESLDGA
+560 TVLLPRAEPIEGV
-573 TP
+573 TT

>member
-1 MMVVT
+1 M
-6 RFATPAEV
+6 RP
-14 SVRSSSPQVDTLYLV
+14 SSPQVDNLYLV

-44 LSIASSI
+44 LSIAASI
-51 FIAAF
+51 YLAAF
-56 FTWFQTD
+56 FTWFQAE
-63 PAKTLIAA
+63 PARTFLAA
-71 ATLVGAVFITAASF
+71 GTLVAAILITAASF
-85 FWTEVN
+85 LWTEVN
-91 RKPLTKAFLY
+91 RKPLTKGFLY
-101 GQLIVDLLVVTAV
+101 GQLIVDMLVVTSV
-114 VHVTSAPSA
+114 VHVTSQASA

-145 GALLIAALGIVVY
+145 GALLIAALGLVVY
-158 VFDAIS
+158 AFDAIV
-164 VSGFSTATLLQL
+164 VSGFSNATTLQL
-176 LVFSIVAV
+176 LVFSIVAL

-212 REKDILANIKS
+212 REKDILANIRS
-223 GIVTVDGAGTLLFA
+223 GIVTVDAFGTLLFA
-237 NRSASGLLGL
+237 NPSASELLGI
-247 DLEAL
+247 DLESL
-252 IGAPVMDIL
+252 IGAPIL
-261 RRVAPV
+261 GALREVSPV

-274 SVRDNA
+274 SARDHA
-280 SSLRAEGQIRR
+280 SASRAEGEIVRTDRR
-291 SDRTF
+291 FSM
-296 PFGLTTTSMIE
+296 GVTTTSAAGDGYE
-307 ETEDPGSGTST
+307 VGASTT

-328 RLEQLNLRTH
+328 RLEQLNLRAQ

-360 IRSAVEQLSA
+360 IRSAVEQMSA
-370 RPVATNDERTL
+370 RPAATNDEKTL

-408 RRDPVDVGAVA
+408 SRDAVDVAAVVRGA
-419 RAAGALAKA
+419 AALVGT
-428 HPAGA
+428 HPARTAGL
-433 QTVTLEVD
+433 TLDVVVSGE
-441 IPSVPLM
+441 PLT

-467 VQASRPNERVRL
+467 VQASPPDGTVRL
-479 VAAIATREQLPRG
+479 VAAAATGEQLPRG
-492 VPFPHGAVAVQVID
+492 VPFPNGAVAVQVID
-506 EGPGIPAQVQDR
+506 SGPGIPPQVQDR

-541 VEAHRGVVLVDTN
+541 IEAHRGVMLVDTN

-560 TVLLPRAESLDGA
+560 TVLLPRAEPIDGA
-573 TP
+573 KT